1 MWFGAFLQP
10 LCDWGTC
17 ININCWC
24 LFLFGEYVGISY
36 VFINNNRG
44 HHIYRSN
51 IQKKCLTAARC
62 PAELVRYHPLQFVT
76 IPLCV
81 QPFVCRSLEEDSS
94 V

>member
-10 LCDWGTC
+10 LCDPGTC
-17 ININCWC
+17 ININYWW

-36 VFINNNRG
+36 MFINNNRK

-51 IQKKCLTAARC
+51 IHAAQLHL
-62 PAELVRYHPLQFVT
+62 AELVRYHLLQFVT
-76 IPLCV
+76 VPLCV
-81 QPFVCRSLEEDSS
+81 QLFVCRSLEEDSS